1 MLTVDARG
9 DACPLP
15 VVKAKKAIAELNGA
29 GEVEVLVDNEIAVQ
43 NLTKMAQQKG
53 YRSAAEKLAERE
65 YRVLFTVG
73 EPAAEEEEAPVCTP
87 DARTDTVVV
96 IASDKM
102 GEGAEEL
109 GKTLL
114 KAFIFSLTQQD
125 KLPKTILLYNGGAHL
140 TCEGSPMLDD
150 LKALEAE
157 GYTAPM
163 EGLTDRIWRQAHQRW
178 FGVPGAPARYYAPFI
193 SPPENRVLI
202 KKKMAELDPAANP
215 GAPVIPQLL
224 AKDGALAAWMI
235 GELRK
240 MGYTEVNLNFG
251 CPSGTVTTKGKGAGM
266 LRDLSKLEVF
276 LDEVFSQAEGPISV
290 KTRLGV
296 TSPEEFE
303 AILDLYDRCPICEL
317 TIHPR
322 VMRQLYRGEADRAAF
337 AKYLPHCKMP
347 VCYNGD
353 ITTPAQLKA
362 LEAEFPNLSGIM
374 VGRGIIA
381 DPALLRQAVGGAP
394 ASKEELRGYLDE
406 LYHGY
411 TEAFGMASCAVSR
424 MKAHWHYL
432 IQRFEG
438 SEAFEKQLRKARE
451 GWEYEVVVNQ
461 LFTLP
466 LL

>member
-1 MLTVDARG
+1 MIQRYDFA
-9 DACPLP
+9 PLDGITK
-15 VVKAKKAIAELNGA
+15 VVFRQVYHRLFGGA
-29 GEVEVLVDNEIAVQ
+29 DRYFIPFFSPTDQ
-43 NLTKMAQQKG
+43 HILTK
-53 YRSAAEKLAERE
+53 R
-65 YRVLFTVG
+65 
-73 EPAAEEEEAPVCTP
+73 
-87 DARTDTVVV
+87 D
-96 IASDKM
+96 
-102 GEGAEEL
+102 
-109 GKTLL
+109 
-114 KAFIFSLTQQD
+114 
-125 KLPKTILLYNGGAHL
+125 
-140 TCEGSPMLDD
+140 
-150 LKALEAE
+150 
-157 GYTAPM
+157 
-163 EGLTDRIWRQAHQRW
+163 QR
-178 FGVPGAPARYYAPFI
+178 
-193 SPPENRVLI
+193 
-202 KKKMAELDPAANP
+202 ELDPAANAGLHVVP
-215 GAPVIPQLL
+215 QVMTRRAPDFLW
-224 AKDGALAAWMI
+224 AA
-235 GELRK
+235 EVVAD
-240 MGYTEVNLNFG
+240 MGYTEVNLNLG
-251 CPSGTVTTKGKGAGM
+251 CPSGTVTAKGKGAGM

-303 AILDLYDRCPICEL
+303 AILELYDRCPICEL
-317 TIHPR
+317 TVHPR

-337 AKYLPHCKMP
+337 ANYLPHCQMP